1 MLALQD
7 AERAARLDPKSASA
21 CVEVSYSLMKLGR
34 AKEAS
39 DKIKQATELDP
50 NLASAWQ
57 YRGELEMAEGNNL
70 AAIESLSRALAIQQ
84 TAAGLQKREEC
95 YRRVGLHARAD
106 EDHRALEQLAARA
119 FK

>member
-1 MLALQD
+1 
-7 AERAARLDPKSASA
+7 
-21 CVEVSYSLMKLGR
+21 MKLGR

-57 YRGELEMAEGNNL
+57 YRGELEMAEGNNV

-95 YRRVGLHARAD
+95 YRRVGLDARAD